1 MAITGTSTATA
12 GAAVRATSEPRVTMS
27 LAVCRAAGLRTT
39 PRGLPRPSSGGR
51 TLSHVHSRRP
61 HTNELR
67 SLDAPLMEERSHPVR
82 PWLITGL
89 ILLAV
94 VVVTSAL
101 FYAPLEVGE
110 VSECPE
116 GSEAVAPEETDD
128 GPVEDTMLCLI
139 QHEAGRV
146 IVFGLA
152 VRNGGPLPITVTGLE
167 FDTAV
172 REILEVDAVRT
183 GTTEGRTEDR
193 VALEP
198 FGLAPGQQHIIEV
211 EATLR
216 PCDSLRGG
224 RLVTL
229 THLPVRTRFAMVS
242 KTAHV
247 PLTSQLGVLLGSC
260 GP

>member
-1 MAITGTSTATA
+1 
-12 GAAVRATSEPRVTMS
+12 
-27 LAVCRAAGLRTT
+27 
-39 PRGLPRPSSGGR
+39 
-51 TLSHVHSRRP
+51 
-61 HTNELR
+61 
-67 SLDAPLMEERSHPVR
+67 MEERSHPVR

-167 FDTAV
+167 FDTRGA
-172 REILEVDAVRT
+172 RDHGAGRGPHGADRRSGRRPRT
-183 GTTEGRTEDR
+183 P
-193 VALEP
+193 LEP
-198 FGLAPGQQHIIEV
+198 FGLAPGQQHYIEV
-211 EATLR
+211 QATLR

-229 THLPVRTRFAMVS
+229 TQLPVQTRFAMVS
-242 KTAHV
+242 RR
-247 PLTSQLGVLLGSC
+247 PTSPDLPARGPAGSC
-260 GP
+260 